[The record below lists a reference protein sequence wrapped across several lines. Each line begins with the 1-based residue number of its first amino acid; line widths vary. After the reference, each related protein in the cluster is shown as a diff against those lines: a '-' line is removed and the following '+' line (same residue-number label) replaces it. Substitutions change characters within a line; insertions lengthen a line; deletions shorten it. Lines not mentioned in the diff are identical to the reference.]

1 MAKLRGFQRFQ
12 GSEDM
17 GRRLFLSILCLCILA
32 PSHAAEQWLYPFFPA
47 DNEVQQSFVR
57 INNRS
62 NEAGLRVP
70 ELAMILARD
79 SEDGFNL
86 HVDLAN
92 FQMESP
98 AARTEPLKNSVR
110 GHAHL
115 YLNGVKLTRLYAK
128 DLHLPA
134 RLFRS
139 GMNSLQIS
147 INDHNH
153 AVWAVGNDPI
163 QATDSDKSGTRS
175 VSAES
180 LFEFTNLR

>member
-1 MAKLRGFQRFQ
+1 MQVIVA
-12 GSEDM
+12 
-17 GRRLFLSILCLCILA
+17 ICLLVA
-32 PSHAAEQWLYPFFPA
+32 GVSSYAEELDKRDHRIDHSVMHQ
-47 DNEVQQSFVR
+47 VQV
-57 INNRS
+57 
-62 NEAGLRVP
+62 AVPDDLPVP
-70 ELAMILARD
+70 ELAMILTRD

-86 HVDLAN
+86 HVELAN

-98 AARTEPLKNSVR
+98 AARTEPPKNSVH

-163 QATDSDKSGTRS
+163 QATVLMNPELDQFQLSHYSSSPISDKQ
-175 VSAES
+175 
-180 LFEFTNLR
+180 